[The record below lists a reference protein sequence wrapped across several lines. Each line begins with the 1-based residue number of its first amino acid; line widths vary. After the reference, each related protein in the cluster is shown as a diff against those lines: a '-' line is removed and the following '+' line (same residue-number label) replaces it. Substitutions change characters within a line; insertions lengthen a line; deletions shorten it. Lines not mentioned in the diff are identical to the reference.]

1 MTSLSHSAAP
11 SIRHRRALR
20 LCGLALLCNLT
31 ALASLVLP
39 VPPLQAQ
46 QKTQRVVEGQV
57 VDKSGAALKGATVF
71 LKDDHTLSVL
81 SCIAADEGT
90 YRFGQLAQSTDYEV
104 WATLNGKKSEVKSI
118 SSFDTRPKFNF
129 LLKIDTAK

>member
-71 LKDDHTLSVL
+71 LKDDHTLSVM
-81 SCIAADEGT
+81 SCIASDDGS
-90 YRFGQLAQSTDYEV
+90 YRFAQIAQSTDYEI
-104 WATLNGKKSEVKSI
+104 WATLAGKKSEVKNI

>member
-1 MTSLSHSAAP
+1 MTSLFHPAAAR
-11 SIRHRRALR
+11 IRHRRLLR
-20 LCGLALLCNLT
+20 LCGLALLCSLT
-31 ALASLVLP
+31 ALGALVLP

-81 SCIAADEGT
+81 SCIAADDGT